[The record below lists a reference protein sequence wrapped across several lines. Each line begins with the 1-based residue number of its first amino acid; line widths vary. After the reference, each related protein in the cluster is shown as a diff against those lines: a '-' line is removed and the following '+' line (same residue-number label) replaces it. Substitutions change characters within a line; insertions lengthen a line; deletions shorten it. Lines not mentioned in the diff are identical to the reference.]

1 MGVIE
6 NVNKVMEDGECGITQ
21 GEGEVLFLD
30 FWATWCPPCQAP
42 MAHNHKMLE
51 ENKEKWGGKVRIIGL
66 SIDND
71 AATVKNHINTK
82 GWTNVEHYHVRNG
95 KCTADKEF
103 GVQGVPHTALVD
115 TNGKIVFMGHPASRP
130 NLVQDFDD
138 LLAGKIITGAGTT
151 AGGGDDDEEFK
162 ENVQGD
168 AAEAAVTDFLAK
180 SNTHLQTDATKDA
193 AAGMPRAF
201 CVLVHEMRY
210 DCKNKKTM
218 NNMKNYHVLVGP
230 QDKINSMKEIL
241 KPFNDGPWEVV
252 LRE

>member
-115 TNGKIVFMGHPASRP
+115 TNGISYSWDTQLHDPILFKILTTFWLEKQSLEQALLQEGVTTMKSSRKTCREM
-130 NLVQDFDD
+130 
-138 LLAGKIITGAGTT
+138 LLK
-151 AGGGDDDEEFK
+151 
-162 ENVQGD
+162 
-168 AAEAAVTDFLAK
+168 
-180 SNTHLQTDATKDA
+180 LQ
-193 AAGMPRAF
+193 
-201 CVLVHEMRY
+201 
-210 DCKNKKTM
+210 
-218 NNMKNYHVLVGP
+218 
-230 QDKINSMKEIL
+230 
-241 KPFNDGPWEVV
+241 
-252 LRE
+252 